1 MKPVRYIL
9 LLLCTVLFLVSG
21 CQPKNA
27 ATTGQSADTGKGYAV
42 VTDGAGRKVTLAKKP
57 ERVVVLS
64 PSLMEMVDAAGG
76 TVVGRPDAKKE
87 QIPEAMRKVESVGHV
102 YNVNIEPHSRDLPA
116 AEDV

>member
-42 VTDGAGRKVTLAKKP
+42 VTDGAGRKVCPFLVIQYCQRAWL
-57 ERVVVLS
+57 VLS
-64 PSLMEMVDAAGG
+64 LKG
-76 TVVGRPDAKKE
+76 
-87 QIPEAMRKVESVGHV
+87 
-102 YNVNIEPHSRDLPA
+102 SRASPLLPFC
-116 AEDV
+116 VFPTG